1 LYKVVFTKRV
11 VKDIKKLDNQLKKQ
25 TKLTIDKIVKNPFS
39 GENIVGDLRSYNS
52 IRIRSQWRLIYKIN
66 KNKIIIMGA
75 GPHQI
80 YEIIKRRLKI

>member
-1 LYKVVFTKRV
+1 MYKVVFTKRA

-39 GENIVGDLRSYNS
+39 GENLVGDLRGYNS
-52 IRIRSQWRLIYKIN
+52 IRIRSQWRLIYKID

-75 GPHQI
+75 DPHQI